1 MDYGSVSDYA
11 SNSVSASAS
20 FDYGDVSDYVSNSLS
35 SAASYGD
42 VSDYSSIWSG
52 KNKDPIQE
60 YNSPSSYASD
70 ISAASNSYN
79 YWSVSDEEM
88 TDEPAEDYEVEDD
101 EDEEVEEDDE
111 EEEEFDEEEFEED
124 NDEFEEDNDA

>member
-42 VSDYSSIWSG
+42 VSDYSSIWSVQ
-52 KNKDPIQE
+52 NKDPIQE

-101 EDEEVEEDDE
+101 EEEVEEDE
-111 EEEEFDEEEFEED
+111 EEEEEEEED
-124 NDEFEEDNDA
+124 LVDPRDTIKEKCGRN